1 MQEKVK
7 FALVATILMTMAG
20 LSWLLPLRNI
30 VEHHSSNEILATS
43 VLPLI
48 ITAFSFLY
56 IRHEYRNARAGFP
69 IADERSRTIR
79 LHAGY
84 YAFFVYAAFTLVL
97 FVIVLSGTR
106 VIFGGEVLLEE
117 VFFAMMTALVVIFL
131 GLWAYLTWRGRTE

>member
-1 MQEKVK
+1 MEERAK
-7 FALVATILMTMAG
+7 FALVATILMTMTG

-30 VEHHSSNEILATS
+30 VEHHSTNEILATA

-69 IADERSRTIR
+69 IADERSKMIR
-79 LHAGY
+79 LYAGY

-97 FVIVLSGTR
+97 FVVVLSGAR
-106 VIFGGEVLLEE
+106 FVFGGEVLLEE
-117 VFFAMMTALVVIFL
+117 VFFAMMTALVVVFL
-131 GLWAYLTWRGRTE
+131 GLWALFTWKGRAE